1 MAILD
6 IDLTIQTSDAF
17 SDSNN
22 TIITVG
28 FDPRT
33 SQDSVLKRVNL
44 AANTEKLIF
53 SNSEYGKSYLYLK
66 NMGSENIDIQA
77 TGGST
82 IYASLAELEFAFK
95 LIVSMFVSLK
105 SQSIVCKLPSGEV
118 TLITTLE
125 MNSSSFIP
133 SGSSLLQE

>member
-44 AANTEKLIF
+44 VANTEKLIF
-53 SNSEYGKSYLYLK
+53 SNAEYGKSYLYLK
-66 NMGSENIDIQA
+66 NMGSEDINIQA

-82 IYASLAELEFAFK
+82 IYASLAELEFAFIPWNGT
-95 LIVSMFVSLK
+95 LDLYAESSANNIV
-105 SQSIVCKLPSGEV
+105 EV
-118 TLITTLE
+118 GIFE
-125 MNSSSFIP
+125 V
-133 SGSSLLQE
+133 